1 MVVNLIDKRGTCMKT
16 ILIVEDN
23 TDIHNLLKEVLEKE
37 KYRVVDSYS
46 GTEALMLLERE
57 KVDLILLDLMLPGL
71 NGEEIIK
78 KVKDIP
84 IIVISAKISPE
95 NKVNALLSG
104 ANDYLTKP
112 FSTEELLA
120 RIQVQFR
127 IDKDRKENRKDLK
140 LTYKQMV
147 LNQENHTVYIG
158 ENPIYL
164 TKTEYAIM
172 KQLLL
177 NPKQVVTKSKLLE
190 FISQDTLDCDENSL
204 KVHISNIRKKIRQ
217 VTEEEYI
224 ESVWGIGF
232 KMYEQK

>member
-1 MVVNLIDKRGTCMKT
+1 MPT

-23 TDIHNLLKEVLEKE
+23 TDIHNLIKEVLEKE
-37 KYRVVDSYS
+37 KYKVLDSYS
-46 GTEALMLLERE
+46 GTEALMVLEKE
-57 KVDLILLDLMLPGL
+57 NVDLILLDLMLPGL

-95 NKVNALLSG
+95 DKVNVLLNG
-104 ANDYLTKP
+104 ANDYITKP

-120 RIQVQFR
+120 RIKVQFR
-127 IDKDRKENRKDLK
+127 ITKDKKENTNMVLK
-140 LTYKQMV
+140 YKQIE
-147 LNQENHTVYIG
+147 LNQKNHTVHIG
-158 ENPIYL
+158 EHQIYL
-164 TKTEYAIM
+164 TKTEFAIL

-190 FISQDTLDCDENSL
+190 LISNDTLDCDENSL

-232 KMYEQK
+232 KIHE

>member
-1 MVVNLIDKRGTCMKT
+1 MQT

-23 TDIHNLLKEVLEKE
+23 TDIHNFIKEVLEKE
-37 KYRVVDSYS
+37 NYHVLNSYS
-46 GTEALMLLERE
+46 GTETLMILEQ
-57 KVDLILLDLMLPGL
+57 KHVDLILLDLMLPGL

-78 KVKDIP
+78 KVNNIP

-95 NKVNALLSG
+95 DKVNALLNG
-104 ANDYLTKP
+104 ANDYITKP

-120 RIQVQFR
+120 RIQVQLR
-127 IDKDRKENRKDLK
+127 IKRNSKENVGKTE

-147 LNQENHTVYIG
+147 LNQENHTIHIG
-158 ENPIYL
+158 KNPIYL
-164 TKTEYAIM
+164 TKTEYAIV

-177 NPKQVVTKSKLLE
+177 NPKQVVTKSKLLD

-204 KVHISNIRKKIRQ
+204 KVHISNIRKKIRM

-232 KMYEQK
+232 KMHE

>member
-1 MVVNLIDKRGTCMKT
+1 MKT

-23 TDIHNLLKEVLEKE
+23 TDVHNLLKEVLEKE
-37 KYRVVDSYS
+37 KYKVLDSYS
-46 GTEALMLLERE
+46 GTEALMILEQ
-57 KVDLILLDLMLPGL
+57 KHVDLILLDLMLPGL

-78 KVKDIP
+78 KVNNIP

-95 NKVNALLSG
+95 DKVNALLNG
-104 ANDYLTKP
+104 ANDYITKP

-120 RIQVQFR
+120 RIQVQLR
-127 IDKDRKENRKDLK
+127 IKRNSKENVRKTE

-147 LNQENHTVYIG
+147 LNQENHTIHIG
-158 ENPIYL
+158 KNPIYL
-164 TKTEYAIM
+164 TKTEYAIV

-177 NPKQVVTKSKLLE
+177 NPKQVVTKSKLLD

-204 KVHISNIRKKIRQ
+204 KVHISNIRKKIRK

-232 KMYEQK
+232 KMHE